1 MSNIFNLNQVVSK
14 NKYNKGVAATVRYDV
29 VDLGKP
35 GPDDWFKLYKM
46 GDGRLEDYPQM
57 LITLQKDAE
66 GKDHPYLIGG
76 DEDFKASCSEKLS
89 RCRDVHLVYGIT
101 LAKRPFIWPL
111 VVVEDL
117 TVGIGWHITG
127 YEIAR
132 AAFDRW
138 TKIRSDKANNRYL
151 HIDLDDQGSV
161 PKERV
166 FTEPPID
173 YETALNKAFKER
185 FINSPDHPVYRNAG
199 SIVDTNFAKQVAK
212 GVIKS

>member
-1 MSNIFNLNQVVSK
+1 M
-14 NKYNKGVAATVRYDV
+14 D
-29 VDLGKP
+29 
-35 GPDDWFKLYKM
+35 
-46 GDGRLEDYPQM
+46 
-57 LITLQKDAE
+57 KD
-66 GKDHPYLIGG
+66 
-76 DEDFKASCSEKLS
+76 
-89 RCRDVHLVYGIT
+89 
-101 LAKRPFIWPL
+101 
-111 VVVEDL
+111 
-117 TVGIGWHITG
+117 
-127 YEIAR
+127 
-132 AAFDRW
+132 
-138 TKIRSDKANNRYL
+138 RSDKPNNRYL

>member
-1 MSNIFNLNQVVSK
+1 
-14 NKYNKGVAATVRYDV
+14 
-29 VDLGKP
+29 
-35 GPDDWFKLYKM
+35 M